1 MIAPFQ
7 DLSADRKKRNG
18 VNLHKKQQFEK
29 LTEVMI
35 TILVVY
41 IHFENAE
48 KVVTLI
54 PIKIIA
60 KIVFLIRVQ

>member
-1 MIAPFQ
+1 
-7 DLSADRKKRNG
+7 
-18 VNLHKKQQFEK
+18 
-29 LTEVMI
+29 MI

-41 IHFENAE
+41 IHFQNAE